1 MMSNEPI
8 DLEPP
13 DTPFRSTADTRPRMP
28 EPLPVKLVT
37 VDHAHLPSAAG
48 LETQL
53 DDFYIL
59 LLGFERLEQD
69 EVLTYRAENFNL
81 CFDVLEPPLD
91 RDTFRALG
99 VEVPSLGQAE
109 RKLIEQQIEHIRQKG
124 LVPGPDN
131 ILLQDPAGNWL
142 QLTESRLV

>member
-1 MMSNEPI
+1 MSNEPI
-8 DLEPP
+8 DLETP

-124 LVPGPDN
+124 LVPGHDN

>member
-1 MMSNEPI
+1 MTRNDPI
-8 DLEPP
+8 DLETP
-13 DTPFRSTADTRPRMP
+13 DIPFQSVADTRPRMP

-37 VDHAHLPSAAG
+37 VDDAHLPSAAG

-53 DDFYIL
+53 DEFYVV
-59 LLGFERLEQD
+59 LLGFERLAHEA
-69 EVLTYRAENFNL
+69 ELTYRAENFNL

-99 VEVPSLGQAE
+99 VEVLSLAEAE
-109 RKLIEQQIEHIRQKG
+109 RKLIDRQIEYIRQKG
-124 LVPGPDN
+124 LVPGHDN

-142 QLTESRLV
+142 QLTEARLV

>member
-1 MMSNEPI
+1 MTSDEPI
-8 DLEPP
+8 DLETP

-28 EPLPVKLVT
+28 EPLPVRLVT

-48 LETQL
+48 LEVRL
-53 DDFYIL
+53 DDFYVL
-59 LLGFERLEQD
+59 LLGFERIEQ
-69 EVLTYRAENFNL
+69 EEPLAYRAENFNL

-99 VEVPSLGQAE
+99 VEIPSLAEVE
-109 RKLIEQQIEHIRQKG
+109 RKLIDARIEYIRQKG
-124 LVPGPDN
+124 LVPGHDN

-142 QLTESRLV
+142 ALTESRLI